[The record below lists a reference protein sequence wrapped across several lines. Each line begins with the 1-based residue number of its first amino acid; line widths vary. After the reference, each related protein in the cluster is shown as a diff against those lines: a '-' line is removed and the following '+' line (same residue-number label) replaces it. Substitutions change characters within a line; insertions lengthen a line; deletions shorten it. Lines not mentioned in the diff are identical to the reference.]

1 MKSVYGLIL
10 TVLKL
15 KLGLESLARFDRVGN
30 KLNVKLRAGGQDF
43 NIWSLV
49 TVEAYSRIRGR
60 TAVMYFDVICSVD
73 ATEIERK
80 NMSADNYLDIY
91 TYLLY
96 TAYKYSNLV
105 STYIPICKG
114 CIPCVSWAKAPYTNY
129 YLPMSHEN
137 P

>member
-1 MKSVYGLIL
+1 MPSQKYGLIL

-80 NMSADNYLDIY
+80 NMSADICWYL
-91 TYLLY
+91 YLLY
-96 TAYKYSNLV
+96 AAYKYSNLV

-114 CIPCVSWAKAPYTNY
+114 CITCVSWDKAPYTNY
-129 YLPMSHEN
+129 YLPMSHKN